1 MKKLLYL
8 LFLAF
13 ANIAFAQN
21 PCTSIQDYTIVVL
34 GSSTAAG
41 AGASQSDSAWV
52 NRYRKAIQQINPNNQ
67 VINLGVGGFTSYR
80 IMPDNHQPNPGR
92 PLPNTTKNITKALT
106 YNPDAIIINLPSN
119 DIASGFPITE
129 QIFNFDS
136 IVALANNFGVPVWVC
151 TTQPKNMS
159 LSNMQLQVN
168 MRDSIYAHFSPNVLD
183 FWTTLASANNSL
195 STTYDSGDGTHLNDA
210 GHGLLANRTLQKDI
224 LSALYIL
231 PNQLDYAIIKII
243 EHSPFCGDSLAHF
256 EVVLANIGN
265 TTVNNYNLDFELE
278 HLPSNIISSQNISNF
293 TNLNTCESDTFNFY
307 AHTIIEGDYSAKAIV
322 NSNSD
327 FDILNNEKTILIHSV
342 GQPTATLIGDTSCAE
357 NAVILEALHASID
370 TAFWYDSP
378 MSNNPIGFGTT
389 FLTPNLT
396 ATTDF
401 YVQIVRGDLFY
412 KNNLTTTLNSSIN
425 WNGTMFDI
433 TPLTDLTIDSF
444 GVKINNLGQQN
455 VDIYYKNGTHIGSE
469 NNAAVWTFLGTT
481 TVNVTDIS
489 ELTTV
494 PSANLSFTANTT
506 YGIYIQLSNANARL
520 SYQTLSNPITRSNS
534 ELSITTGSGISHNF
548 SGSFYPRDWN
558 GTIYYHHG
566 FRPLGDCSTDL
577 LPIMAT
583 VSTPFLDIGSDT
595 IIDIY
600 STLNLSVSG
609 FDSYLWSDGSTL
621 PQTTL
626 LAQNLGVGI
635 HFITLE
641 ALDSLGCLVRD
652 TLILGIADLVQTNT
666 IIDNEL
672 ITIYPNPFTDYFI
685 VKTSKSIDNI
695 QLLDVNGKLLKL
707 KSSRKISK
715 TEVKIIPEYHLPKGI
730 YYVKVGRRQIVILK
744 L

>member
-52 NRYRKAIQQINPNNQ
+52 NRYSKAIQQINPNNQ

-685 VKTSKSIDNI
+685 VKNSKSIDNI

-707 KSSRKISK
+707 KSSHKISE

>member
-641 ALDSLGCLVRD
+641 ALDSLGCLMRD

-685 VKTSKSIDNI
+685 VKNSKSIDNI

-707 KSSRKISK
+707 KSSHKISE

>member
-52 NRYRKAIQQINPNNQ
+52 NRYSKAIQQINPNNQ

-641 ALDSLGCLVRD
+641 ALDSLGCLMRD

-685 VKTSKSIDNI
+685 VKNSKSIDNI

-707 KSSRKISK
+707 KSSHKISE

>member
-92 PLPNTTKNITKALT
+92 PLPNTAKNITKALT

-342 GQPTATLIGDTSCAE
+342 GQPTATLIGDTSCTE

-685 VKTSKSIDNI
+685 VKNSKSIDNI

>member
-685 VKTSKSIDNI
+685 VKNSKSIDNI

-707 KSSRKISK
+707 KSSHKISE

>member
-92 PLPNTTKNITKALT
+92 PLPNTAKNITKALT

-641 ALDSLGCLVRD
+641 ALDSLGCLMRD

-685 VKTSKSIDNI
+685 VKNSKSIDNI

-707 KSSRKISK
+707 KSSHKISE

>member
-685 VKTSKSIDNI
+685 VKNSKSIDNI

>member
-92 PLPNTTKNITKALT
+92 PLPNTAKNITKALT

-168 MRDSIYAHFSPNVLD
+168 MRDSIYTHFSPNVLD

-641 ALDSLGCLVRD
+641 ALDSLGCLMRD

-685 VKTSKSIDNI
+685 VKNSKSIDNI

-707 KSSRKISK
+707 KSSHKISE

>member
-168 MRDSIYAHFSPNVLD
+168 MRDSIYTHFSPNVLD

-641 ALDSLGCLVRD
+641 ALDSLGCLMRD

-685 VKTSKSIDNI
+685 VKNSKSIDNI

-707 KSSRKISK
+707 KSSHKISE

>member
-92 PLPNTTKNITKALT
+92 PLPNTAKNITKALT

-641 ALDSLGCLVRD
+641 ALDSLGCLMRD

-685 VKTSKSIDNI
+685 VKNSKSIDNI

-707 KSSRKISK
+707 KSSRKISE

>member
-92 PLPNTTKNITKALT
+92 PLPNTAKNITKALT

-342 GQPTATLIGDTSCAE
+342 GQPTATLIGDTSCTE

-412 KNNLTTTLNSSIN
+412 KNNLTTTLNSSLN

-685 VKTSKSIDNI
+685 VKNSKSIDNI